1 MSRPT
6 PEKLAAARSAL
17 AGSRWRLLCHP
28 PDRGAWNMAVD
39 EALLDGVAAG
49 TSPATLRFYGWDPPA
64 VSLGRF
70 QKAGDGLHLEVCS
83 RRAWDVV
90 RRPTGGR
97 AVLHDQE
104 ITYSLTLAEESVAH
118 AGVVTSYCL
127 FAAAFREALA
137 RLDPGLALG
146 PGTDSPRAACGNP
159 ACFAT
164 ATSADGLVAGRKLM
178 GAAQVRRGGALLQH
192 GSLLLRADRD
202 ALAELFDEPGEPA
215 TLADL
220 MPSLPPVHELQDRLA
235 NGLAAALGVHL
246 EPGEL
251 SPGEISAARSRLAGN
266 GSPSCPSTARR
277 RGYAPSFRPA

>member
-1 MSRPT
+1 
-6 PEKLAAARSAL
+6 
-17 AGSRWRLLCHP
+17 
-28 PDRGAWNMAVD
+28 MAVD
-39 EALLDGVAAG
+39 EALLDGVGAG

-70 QKAGDGLHLEVCS
+70 QEPGDGLHLEVCR

-90 RRPTGGR
+90 RRPSGGR

-104 ITYSLTLAEESVAH
+104 ITYSLALAEESVAH
-118 AGVVTSYCL
+118 AGVVISHCL

-137 RLDPGLALG
+137 RLYPCLALA
-146 PGTDSPRAACGNP
+146 PGMDSPRAARGNP

-202 ALAELFDEPGEPA
+202 ALAELFDEPGEPVA
-215 TLADL
+215 LADL
-220 MPSLPPVHELQDRLA
+220 IPSLPPVRELHDRLA
-235 NGLAAALGVHL
+235 DGLAAALGIHL
-246 EPGEL
+246 VPGEL
-251 SPGEISAARSRLAGN
+251 SPREISAARSRLAG
-266 GSPSCPSTARR
+266 GASPPCRTTARR
-277 RGYAPSFRPA
+277 LRPLDSS